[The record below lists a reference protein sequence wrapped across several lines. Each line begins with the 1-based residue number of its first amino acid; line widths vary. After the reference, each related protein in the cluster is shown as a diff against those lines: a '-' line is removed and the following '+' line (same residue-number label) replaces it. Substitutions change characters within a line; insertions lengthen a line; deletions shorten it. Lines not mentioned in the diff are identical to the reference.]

1 MGHPATM
8 NVMTMDDKLSLQRF
22 WLRALLLGGMLW
34 GAIPLINL
42 PFITRGSQDSTFLI
56 SAVILNGLTITPASA
71 LAFWHRRIACIWL
84 TINGVLVMIAMSSY
98 VLRTQEY
105 RVGAMV
111 GAGVSALYALTLDM
125 IEIRHWATA
134 RESLSE

>member
-1 MGHPATM
+1 M
-8 NVMTMDDKLSLQRF
+8 
-22 WLRALLLGGMLW
+22 
-34 GAIPLINL
+34 
-42 PFITRGSQDSTFLI
+42 
-56 SAVILNGLTITPASA
+56 NGLTITPASA
-71 LAFWHRRIACIWL
+71 LAFWYRRIACIWL

-105 RVGAMV
+105 RIGAMV